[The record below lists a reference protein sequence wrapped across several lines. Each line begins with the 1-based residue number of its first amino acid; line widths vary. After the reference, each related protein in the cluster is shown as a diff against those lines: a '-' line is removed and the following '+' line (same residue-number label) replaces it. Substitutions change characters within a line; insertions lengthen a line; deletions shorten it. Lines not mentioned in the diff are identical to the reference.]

1 MAPEPLS
8 VSVVV
13 NTLDRAESLEALLEA
28 CGQLTHT
35 RFEVVVVHGPCT
47 DRTEE
52 VVARWSGR
60 IVSRPCPEANL
71 SMSRNIG
78 VAAAAGDVVAFI
90 DDDGIPEPTWLDE
103 LCAAY
108 ADPEVGAVGG
118 VVYNHTGHDF
128 QVRFMLSDRLGNT
141 TEFDEMPPGEF
152 CFPGSARYPSMLGCN
167 SSFRRHALVGIGGFD
182 EEYDYYLDETDVCVR
197 LVDAGWVIRPL
208 DGAPVHHKY
217 LPSGI
222 RTRTKVVTDNRSVVK
237 NKIYFSIVNGLGHV
251 TWTDLIA
258 DDVRFAAHRRDE
270 MHHQLAAGQIGAD
283 GHRRGLET
291 VESGWGAGLSAGLD
305 GRRRLLDPAA
315 SEQRE
320 LRAFPTTVAAD
331 RLRLVF
337 LSRTLPPEQPGG
349 VGRYMLDLA
358 RELARRGHE
367 VRIVTSSP
375 DHDRVD
381 LEAGVWV
388 HRIRKHTE
396 LPSPRHLP
404 AVPEPLWPNA
414 GAVAEEVLRIS
425 RERPVDVVLS
435 SIWDVE
441 WVGVFGSSS
450 VPVVSAYT
458 TPFSVVRATQPE
470 AVQVSAAVA
479 DGIESLERWAHGAA
493 HAVQA
498 NGEHIVE
505 AVEQSSGV
513 RFDPA
518 GLFVAPLGSG
528 DPVDRRGVVGPVAPN
543 GIAGVDRPFTVLF
556 VGRFERRKGIDLL
569 LDAIAPVIAANPSV
583 RFVLAGP
590 DDLPDGSGSTHRARF
605 EAAHPD
611 LVAAG
616 SVRFTGPVDGDE
628 LAVLLGEADAA
639 VLPSRFESFGLV
651 YVEAMAAG
659 LPVVALADSGA
670 EEVVTAGVTGFLCPP
685 DPEGLAAAI
694 LALAADPVEAAELG
708 RRGRGRFEREFTVE
722 AMADRFLALFSAVR
736 ARRPGSPEWPA
747 DTDRLVRLADG
758 NPGHR
763 LERGE
768 QMRLDVPRG
777 RCTVVVAGLGDADP
791 SSVAVVAGGQEA
803 LVEVRGEEFHH
814 VVLRTG
820 AAEVE
825 VSVRSGP
832 PVGLAALVVADAA
845 DGVGE

>member
-1 MAPEPLS
+1 
-8 VSVVV
+8 
-13 NTLDRAESLEALLEA
+13 
-28 CGQLTHT
+28 
-35 RFEVVVVHGPCT
+35 
-47 DRTEE
+47 
-52 VVARWSGR
+52 
-60 IVSRPCPEANL
+60 
-71 SMSRNIG
+71 
-78 VAAAAGDVVAFI
+78 
-90 DDDGIPEPTWLDE
+90 
-103 LCAAY
+103 
-108 ADPEVGAVGG
+108 
-118 VVYNHTGHDF
+118 
-128 QVRFMLSDRLGNT
+128 
-141 TEFDEMPPGEF
+141 
-152 CFPGSARYPSMLGCN
+152 
-167 SSFRRHALVGIGGFD
+167 
-182 EEYDYYLDETDVCVR
+182 
-197 LVDAGWVIRPL
+197 
-208 DGAPVHHKY
+208 
-217 LPSGI
+217 
-222 RTRTKVVTDNRSVVK
+222 
-237 NKIYFSIVNGLGHV
+237 
-251 TWTDLIA
+251 
-258 DDVRFAAHRRDE
+258 
-270 MHHQLAAGQIGAD
+270 
-283 GHRRGLET
+283 
-291 VESGWGAGLSAGLD
+291 
-305 GRRRLLDPAA
+305 
-315 SEQRE
+315 
-320 LRAFPTTVAAD
+320 
-331 RLRLVF
+331 
-337 LSRTLPPEQPGG
+337 
-349 VGRYMLDLA
+349 MLDLA